1 MGIYLVDLLVIVM
14 DITANISVITQEM
27 IENQQFGGVS
37 SNRQQIDQND
47 DGGKYEGIIVLL
59 FSIIYVSFQGHWLIS
74 GY

>member
-27 IENQQFGGVS
+27 MENQQFGGVS